1 MNSEH
6 LDQMLKHRHSVEEK
20 NEFELLTT
28 FISFVFHQ
36 YFAQGI
42 YHRNKNTFTIP
53 YGPYYCGR
61 LVIFMVFYWTDSSSI
76 LHSAT
81 FGVFNIINKLLYGS
95 STSGSF
101 CIVVSLPVLSLTGQ
115 VPWNRCGKP
124 GEEEPSSQSRVQRF
138 FQICPTCTGPV
149 DIKLGFDF
157 VPIFLQTFLNNSL
170 SISNL
175 VHLRNKSA
183 LLKIYSRSFKV
194 RQCWKGN
201 IALSIESCC
210 MAL

>member
-20 NEFELLTT
+20 MNLSYWLHLFPSSFTS
-28 FISFVFHQ
+28 ISPRVSIIEIKIRLQ
-36 YFAQGI
+36 YHMARMI
-42 YHRNKNTFTIP
+42 M
-53 YGPYYCGR
+53 
-61 LVIFMVFYWTDSSSI
+61 VIFMVFYWTDLSSI

-95 STSGSF
+95 TTSF

-115 VPWNRCGKP
+115 VPWNRSGKP
-124 GEEEPSSQSRVQRF
+124 GEEEPCSQSRVQRF

-175 VHLRNKSA
+175 VHLHNKSA
-183 LLKIYSRSFKV
+183 LLKIHSRSFQV